1 MFVVS
6 DHGHT
11 VRCSRRDLR
20 NTLSKYWEAKRGHF
34 DDPRVFLG
42 TSRDDD
48 TKGDKPKY
56 VLDLSRPVVG
66 LVTALEAG
74 TQNVQDSI
82 YHPASGKCIEVL
94 SQADVAYVKADVA
107 GCRDFD
113 LATKF
118 ALLNSQRL
126 ALPRDVYAQAACLV
140 EAIQSAD
147 LSDLTD
153 EFIGRL
159 MEFQKWAVKAK
170 VNSYA
175 GLIGVSI
182 AHAKYRQ
189 EQEAP
194 QATDRRNE
202 AQFVMF
208 V

>member
-1 MFVVS
+1 MGPRRASPADGIPSYLDGVAERTIKKGGDSSRPDGGKLPVGPAVFVVS

-42 TSRDDD
+42 TWRDDD

-126 ALPRDVYAQAACLV
+126 ALPRDVLRASRV
-140 EAIQSAD
+140 
-147 LSDLTD
+147 
-153 EFIGRL
+153 
-159 MEFQKWAVKAK
+159 
-170 VNSYA
+170 
-175 GLIGVSI
+175 
-182 AHAKYRQ
+182 
-189 EQEAP
+189 P
-194 QATDRRNE
+194 RRGDPE
-202 AQFVMF
+202 RGSL
-208 V
+208 

>member
-1 MFVVS
+1 MTF
-6 DHGHT
+6 
-11 VRCSRRDLR
+11 
-20 NTLSKYWEAKRGHF
+20 
-34 DDPRVFLG
+34 
-42 TSRDDD
+42 
-48 TKGDKPKY
+48 
-56 VLDLSRPVVG
+56 
-66 LVTALEAG
+66 
-74 TQNVQDSI
+74 
-82 YHPASGKCIEVL
+82 
-94 SQADVAYVKADVA
+94 
-107 GCRDFD
+107 
-113 LATKF
+113 
-118 ALLNSQRL
+118 
-126 ALPRDVYAQAACLV
+126 YAQAACLV

-170 VNSYA
+170 VDSYA